1 MWYVDDNKF
10 SHVDKDVIT
19 DFIEM
24 LKEQFGEI
32 TITRGKHNFLGMNIE
47 IKDKNDIEIEMED
60 QLNEAVGMFEGVEG
74 E

>member
-1 MWYVDDNKF
+1 
-10 SHVDKDVIT
+10 
-19 DFIEM
+19 M